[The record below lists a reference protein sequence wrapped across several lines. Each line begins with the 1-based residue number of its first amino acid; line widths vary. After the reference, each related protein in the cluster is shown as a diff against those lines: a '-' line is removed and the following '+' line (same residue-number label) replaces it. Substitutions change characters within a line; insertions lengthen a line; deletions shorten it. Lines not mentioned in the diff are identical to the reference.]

1 MRRGRMNDEVQTAV
15 GLFTSMRRPWE
26 TPDEAVSAGLEQE
39 PEPASPMRPSL
50 FLSSAMAT
58 LATWLA
64 GIKSILPEGWL

>member
-26 TPDEAVSAGLEQE
+26 GADEAVSAGLEQE
-39 PEPASPMRPSL
+39 PEPANPMRPSL
-50 FLSSAMAT
+50 FLSAATAT

-64 GIKSILPEGWL
+64 GIKSMLPEGWL